1 MSMPIDDVDC
11 QTTDDQPG
19 PGVNRYLLTITAE
32 AEVIKAAP
40 EVEDEVE

>member
-1 MSMPIDDVDC
+1 MSTPIDDTCGRTSDEP
-11 QTTDDQPG
+11 PG